1 MSKVPSTIRDA
12 IKDRLWELCDDL
24 GWMALPDTERAQ
36 YYERWTRDPSIGGQ
50 LAHMMDPREVRVYIK
65 DTLVKPYIR
74 ERLLTTVDEV
84 WRLLGL
90 SGSDIAVHTYI
101 KPHGRRLQ
109 DGRIVSWGRSREWKS
124 VLMAV
129 FERGHDSSTYSPFG
143 AVLVEN
149 GNTEL
154 ERTRAMVRDAAL
166 RLGIEKLAWVEP
178 Q

>member
-1 MSKVPSTIRDA
+1 MSKVPTAIRDT

-36 YYERWTRDPSIGGQ
+36 YYERWTKDPAIGGK

-74 ERLLTTVDEV
+74 ERLSTTTEEV

-90 SGSDIAVHTYI
+90 TDSDIAVQAYI

-129 FERGHDSSTYSPFG
+129 FERGHTSPGFSAFG

-149 GNTEL
+149 GSTEHQ
-154 ERTRAMVRDAAL
+154 RTRLIVRDAAS
-166 RLGIEKLAWVEP
+166 RLGIEKLAWVE
-178 Q
+178 QR

>member
-1 MSKVPSTIRDA
+1 MSKVPTAIRDA
-12 IKDRLWELCDDL
+12 IKDQLWEQCDDL

-36 YYERWTRDPSIGGQ
+36 YYERWTKDPELGGK

-74 ERLLTTVDEV
+74 ERLSTTTEEV

-90 SGSDIAVHTYI
+90 SDSDIAVHAYI
-101 KPHGRRLQ
+101 KPHGRRLR

-129 FERGHDSSTYSPFG
+129 FERGHMSPGYSPFG

-149 GNTEL
+149 GSTEL
-154 ERTRAMVRDAAL
+154 QRTRAIVRDAAS
-166 RLGIEKLAWVEP
+166 RLGIEKLAWVE
-178 Q
+178 QQ